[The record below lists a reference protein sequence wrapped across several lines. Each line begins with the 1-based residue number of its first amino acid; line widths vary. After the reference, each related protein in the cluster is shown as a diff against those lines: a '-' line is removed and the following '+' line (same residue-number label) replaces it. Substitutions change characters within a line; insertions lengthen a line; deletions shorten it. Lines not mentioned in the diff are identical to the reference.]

1 MITPEIKSKIIE
13 AIVERRKQFESDAK
27 MSAWLGIDAARYSQI
42 MKGKIDG
49 KLSDGNWM
57 GMARRLELELM
68 DTMKWAVVETETYRF
83 INTQLEAMQALSVSG
98 IFCDMTDIGKTF
110 AAKSY
115 VKQHTNAVYIDCSH
129 SKTKQKLIRN
139 ISKEFGLGD
148 IGKYDEIYGN
158 LIFYLRS
165 LPNPLI
171 VLDEAGDLEY
181 SAFLELK
188 ALWNDTE
195 NFCGWYMMGADGLR
209 AKMERMIAGK
219 KVGYAEIFRRYGSGY
234 KTIVPVGSKESQ
246 KFRDIQVDA
255 VAQVNGIVD
264 KEKLHDFK
272 IKCMGSLTRAYIEIK
287 KMRMRG

>member
-1 MITPEIKSKIIE
+1 
-13 AIVERRKQFESDAK
+13 
-27 MSAWLGIDAARYSQI
+27 
-42 MKGKIDG
+42 
-49 KLSDGNWM
+49 
-57 GMARRLELELM
+57 LELELM
-68 DTMKWAVVETETYRF
+68 DTMKWSVVETEVYRF
-83 INTQLEAMQALSVSG
+83 INAQLNAMQTLSVSG
-98 IFCDMTDIGKTF
+98 ILCDLAGIGKTF

-115 VKQHTNAVYIDCSH
+115 VKQHTNAVYIDCSQC
-129 SKTKQKLIRN
+129 KTKQKLIRN

-148 IGKYDEIYGN
+148 TGRYADVYGN

-188 ALWNDTE
+188 ALWNATE

-219 KVGYAEIFRRYGSGY
+219 KVGYAEIFRRYGENY
-234 KTIVPVGSKESQ
+234 KTIVPAGKQERDAFLNSQ
-246 KFRDIQVDA
+246 VAAI
-255 VAQVNGIVD
+255 AQVNGITNIQEFV
-264 KEKLHDFK
+264 K
-272 IKCMGSLTRAYIEIK
+272 KCEGSLTRAYIEIK